1 MTRVPAQNRLWL
13 TAGHLSAQMPLKS
26 SRSFSQSPRVSE
38 YGSAQVGSKFSST
51 FQQYAVK
58 DNKVVS
64 YFHDIPLSLNVEK
77 RTVSMVV
84 EVPRWSNAKFEIST
98 SVEGNP
104 IVQDTKKGKVR
115 FVRNIFPY
123 KGYIH
128 NYGALPQTW
137 EDPTVKHDVGQL
149 FGDGDPLD
157 VCEIGSAVL
166 PTGTVREVKVLG
178 SLALVDD
185 GELDWK
191 VIVVDVSDPL
201 ANELH
206 DIHDVYVVCPGL
218 LESTRQWF
226 RDYKIPDGK
235 GQNKFALGG
244 KYRSAA
250 ETMDTIVE
258 CHEAWQRLIEGKVE
272 CDVSVANVE
281 VRGSV
286 GNTAGFSFSDAVL
299 GGVVE
304 PETKIP
310 AEVDQVFYVSQ

>member
-1 MTRVPAQNRLWL
+1 MSRFSAHGRLRL
-13 TAGHLSAQMPLKS
+13 TAGHLSAELSAKN
-26 SRSFSQSPRVSE
+26 SRSLSQTSRVSE
-38 YGSAQVGSKFSST
+38 YGSAQVGSKFSSS
-51 FQQYAVK
+51 FKQYAVK
-58 DNKVVS
+58 DNRVVS
-64 YFHDIPLSLNVEK
+64 YFHDIPLSLDVANH
-77 RTVSMVV
+77 TVSMVV

-98 SVEGNP
+98 SIEGNP

-137 EDPTVKHDVGQL
+137 EDPTVKNAVGDL

-157 VCEIGSAVL
+157 VCEIGSTVL
-166 PTGTVREVKVLG
+166 PTGTIRQVKVLG

-201 ANELH
+201 AQELH
-206 DIHDVYVVCPGL
+206 DIHDVFTVCPGL

-235 GQNKFALGG
+235 VQNKFALGG

-258 CHEAWQRLIEGKVE
+258 CHEAWQRLIAGKVE
-272 CDVSVANVE
+272 CEVAVANLE
-281 VRGSV
+281 VPGSV
-286 GNTAGFSFSDAVL
+286 GKIDGFSFNDAVL

-304 PETKIP
+304 PDSKIP
-310 AEVDQVFYVSQ
+310 SEVDRIFYVSQ